1 MQRQL
6 AKQGK
11 PRSHTLLVWRGASLM
26 LFLKSCDAMSLCV
39 EKVAAVECEYASD
52 VARCDVDMNGTC
64 QLDAGVLRCANYG
77 RRGSTPD

>member
-64 QLDAGVLRCANYG
+64 QLDAGVFLLYELWTSG
-77 RRGSTPD
+77 